1 MSWWDYGYQIAGEC
15 VCGCDGV
22 CMCVCVCKNVY
33 AAHVHARMCLH
44 VRVCEWVGGAYV
56 SVCVHV

>member
-1 MSWWDYGYQIAGEC
+1 MATRLQVSVC
-15 VCGCDGV
+15 VGV
-22 CMCVCVCKNVY
+22 MVCACVCVVCKDVY